1 MTLRDKVEAWIFA
14 AIIIVGV
21 PALLFASRQIPG

>member
-1 MTLRDKVEAWIFA
+1 MTLRDKAAWIFA
-14 AIIIVGV
+14 AIIIMGV